1 MVSMK
6 NVFKKLCDS
15 LKKENQ
21 VTKEY
26 TFKVGDEETTLTYTV
41 NTTIKFEDMVGLVN
55 SIADAVITR
64 DKREIW
70 NYIGGTADIIKKATI
85 LAKQTNI
92 PWTNLE
98 DMYAICTCTTIYDD
112 VVQVIGIDKV
122 EKIFSQADEV
132 IEARLHYLEGQTTIN
147 ELIGKVTEVFDEL
160 KGKIGGINPEIIQR
174 VLENVSADGGSSL
187 GELANLFKFMPQQQK
202 EIK

>member
-1 MVSMK
+1 MANMK

-15 LKKENQ
+15 LKEEKQ
-21 VTKEY
+21 VAKEY

-55 SIADAVITR
+55 SIADAVIAR

-98 DMYAICTCTTIYDD
+98 DMYAICTYTTIYDD

-147 ELIGKVTEVFDEL
+147 ELIGKATEVFDEL

-174 VLENVSADGGSSL
+174 VLENVSADGSSSL